1 MKKRSMNKVL
11 SVVIAST
18 MLLLTGCGSAN
29 TTEAVAEETSE
40 PEVVVENE
48 AEEAPAADSAVDLSI
63 MWWGSDARHE
73 ATLAVLDLYTAG
85 SGVTFTTE
93 YTGWDGYWSKLPV
106 LAASNS
112 MTDVLQMDAAY
123 IHQYVDSGQLA
134 DLTELI
140 DLSGLISEEEIEN
153 YKIDGKLYGVPI
165 SRNGQGIVYS
175 KTVLDQYGIE
185 EPVNGWSWD
194 DMIAWARTAKEKLPE
209 GIYPLYDVRNM
220 YISFQEYVQTN
231 GGEKTLDG
239 NEFNF
244 NKDTYTEFME
254 LYNGLVE
261 EGLCPPTD
269 VSLSNVELD
278 PINDNFLNKKVL
290 LRSVSVG
297 SVASLA
303 EMLPDDELKCVS
315 LPQGDGGSGW
325 CQSTIFFSI
334 GANSSHIEEAAAF
347 IQYFISDVDAGK
359 TLKTVRGLPLSD
371 EVYDSF
377 SSELTPYQLMSK
389 EMYDTITADGVKFNP
404 YWSDVPTAFTTW
416 ATEYKAQTEAVMLG
430 ETSVADAAQYL
441 EEVGI
446 AAAADAQ

>member
-1 MKKRSMNKVL
+1 MKKGSIYKMLTVLLATSMV
-11 SVVIAST
+11 
-18 MLLLTGCGSAN
+18 LLTGCGNSGLKETATKETKEQGAVTEDN
-29 TTEAVAEETSE
+29 TAVTK
-40 PEVVVENE
+40 
-48 AEEAPAADSAVDLSI
+48 AADSNLDLSI
-63 MWWGSDARHE
+63 MWWGSDERHA
-73 ATLAVLDLYTAG
+73 ATEAVLDLYTKETGA
-85 SGVTFTTE
+85 TFTAE

-123 IHQYVDSGQLA
+123 IHQYIDSGQLA
-134 DLTELI
+134 DLTNLI

-153 YKIDGKLYGVPI
+153 YKIGGKLYGVPL

-175 KTVLDQYGIE
+175 KTVLDEYGIV
-185 EPVNGWSWD
+185 EPVNGWTWD
-194 DMIAWARTAKEKLPE
+194 EMIEWARTAKEKVPE

-231 GGEKTLDG
+231 GGKKTLEG

-244 NKDTYTEFME
+244 SKDAYTEFME
-254 LYNGLVE
+254 LYNGLVAD
-261 EGLCPPTD
+261 GICPPTD

-290 LRSVSVG
+290 LRSVSIG
-297 SVASLA
+297 SVSALA
-303 EMLPDDELKCVS
+303 EMLPDDELKCIS
-315 LPQGDGGSGW
+315 LPQGEGGSGW

-334 GANSSHIEEAAAF
+334 GANSKNIEEAAAF
-347 IQYFISDVDAGK
+347 IQYFISNVEAGK

-377 SSELTPYQLMSK
+377 SSELNEYQLKSK
-389 EMYDTITADGVKFNP
+389 EMYDAITAEGVKSNP
-404 YWSDVPTAFTTW
+404 YWSDVPTLFTSW

-430 ETSVADAAQYL
+430 ETSIAEAAAYL
-441 EEVGI
+441 EEVGVD
-446 AAAADAQ
+446 AAAQ